1 MQQIFLTGS
10 QASQLAAQL
19 VRALEL
25 KPVGYV
31 MQPFCVAGREAGQA
45 IHLLTPPGED
55 THNDLPCRV
64 YLGEG
69 STAVVEEVL
78 SSVVAPA
85 LRRSL
90 SAQSPI
96 LLDDL
101 DAALLHCEPFAL
113 AVRACIH
120 SEHLVICVV
129 REDAVALMK
138 RMFPSPEQYWLDTS
152 AKNALEMLQDEARMR
167 L

>member
-10 QASQLAAQL
+10 QASLLAAQL

-31 MQPFCVAGREAGQA
+31 MQPFRVAGREAGQA

-55 THNDLPCRV
+55 THNDLPCRI
-64 YLGEG
+64 YLREG
-69 STAVVEEVL
+69 SSAVVEEVL
-78 SSVVAPA
+78 SSVAAPA
-85 LRRSL
+85 LRCSL
-90 SAQSPI
+90 SARSPM

-101 DAALLHCEPFAL
+101 DAALLRCEPFSM
-113 AVRACIH
+113 AVQACIH

-129 REDAVALMK
+129 REDAVAYMK
-138 RMFPSPEQYWLDTS
+138 RMSPAPEQFWLDTS
-152 AKNALEMLQDEARMR
+152 EKNALEALLDEARMR

>member
-10 QASQLAAQL
+10 QASQLAVQL

-55 THNDLPCRV
+55 AHNDLPCRV
-64 YLGEG
+64 YLREG
-69 STAVVEEVL
+69 LSAVVEGVL
-78 SSVVAPA
+78 SNVVAPA

-96 LLDDL
+96 FLDDL
-101 DAALLHCEPFAL
+101 DAALLHCEPFSL

-129 REDAVALMK
+129 RDDAIALMK
-138 RMFPSPEQYWLDTS
+138 RMSPAPEQFWLDTS
-152 AKNALEMLQDEARMR
+152 AKNTLETLLDEARMR

>member
-10 QASQLAAQL
+10 QASQLAVQL

-45 IHLLTPPGED
+45 LHLLTPPGED
-55 THNDLPCRV
+55 AHNDLPCRV
-64 YLGEG
+64 YLGED
-69 STAVVEEVL
+69 SAAVVEEVL
-78 SSVVAPA
+78 ADVAAPA

-90 SAQSPI
+90 SARSPM

-101 DAALLHCEPFAL
+101 DEALLRCEPFSL

-120 SEHLVICVV
+120 SERLVICVV
-129 REDAVALMK
+129 REDAVAIMK
-138 RMFPSPEQYWLDTS
+138 RMSPATEQFWLDTS
-152 AKNALEMLQDEARMR
+152 AKNTLETLLDEARMR